1 MSNSALNNNKP
12 QILVRDIAE
21 RATAAQGNGID
32 DVELGAP
39 STPSDSPGQTFQPN
53 DTMDVS
59 QFESVPQS
67 RRVYIE
73 IQHVGAHV
81 PAMFGQP
88 SLLQRIR
95 PSAIKRRVTQGGS
108 LRAPIMNQILYN
120 VSGCV
125 HPGEVLALM
134 GPSGSGK
141 TTLLSIMGGRQQRS
155 MRVEG
160 QVLFNGGRL
169 DKKMKRNI
177 GFVMQDDLLYE

>member
-1 MSNSALNNNKP
+1 M
-12 QILVRDIAE
+12 
-21 RATAAQGNGID
+21 AAQGNGTVSAAT
-32 DVELGAP
+32 DVELGVPP
-39 STPSDSPGQTFQPN
+39 SPSHSPGQTSEPS
-53 DTMDVS
+53 DIMDVS

-73 IQHVGAHV
+73 ISHVSAHV
-81 PAMFGQP
+81 PSLFGQP
-88 SLLQRIR
+88 SLLQRLR
-95 PSAIKRRVTQGGS
+95 PSAIKRRITQGGS
-108 LRAPIMNQILYN
+108 LRAPKMNQILYN

-155 MRVEG
+155 MRIEG